1 MNKNEDFKL
10 IRQQMKDEAA
20 KLAIEKEKVRLKWEE
35 EYWIESIQK
44 AIDKYPL
51 ILENFKNST
60 DFLVD
65 NFFEVENFKK
75 STEFL
80 DDEFF
85 EVENIIYNATS
96 DNMYFTLKVA
106 ELLKADG
113 FEVILRDVDGINKNQ
128 PPYKIV
134 AFKLK

>member
-20 KLAIEKEKVRLKWEE
+20 KLAIEKEKERLKWEE
-35 EYWIESIQK
+35 VYRVESIQK

-65 NFFEVENFKK
+65 EFFEVENF
-75 STEFL
+75 
-80 DDEFF
+80 
-85 EVENIIYNATS
+85 VYNATS
-96 DNMYFTLKVA
+96 DNMYFTSKVA

-113 FEVILRDVDGINKNQ
+113 FEVILRDVDGIIKNH

>member
-10 IRQQMKDEAA
+10 LRQQMKYEAD
-20 KLAIEKEKVRLKWEE
+20 KLAIEKEKERLKWEE
-35 EYWIESIQK
+35 VYRVESIQK

-60 DFLVD
+60 
-65 NFFEVENFKK
+65 
-75 STEFL
+75 EFL
-80 DDEFF
+80 ADEFF
-85 EVENIIYNATS
+85 EVNNNTYNTTL
-96 DNMYFTLKVA
+96 DNMYFTSKVA

-113 FEVILRDVDGINKNQ
+113 FEVILRDVDGIIKKL

>member
-10 IRQQMKDEAA
+10 LRQQMKYEAA
-20 KLAIEKEKVRLKWEE
+20 KLAIEKEKERLKWEE
-35 EYWIESIQK
+35 EYRINSIQK
-44 AIDKYPL
+44 AIDKYPM
-51 ILENFKNST
+51 ILENFKN
-60 DFLVD
+60 
-65 NFFEVENFKK
+65 

-85 EVENIIYNATS
+85 EVENFIYNATS
-96 DNMYFTLKVA
+96 DNMYFTSKVA

-113 FEVILRDVDGINKNQ
+113 FEVILRDVAAIIKKL

-134 AFKLK
+134 TFKLK

>member
-10 IRQQMKDEAA
+10 LRQQMKYEAD
-20 KLAIEKEKVRLKWEE
+20 KLAIEKEKERLKWEE
-35 EYWIESIQK
+35 VYRVESIQK
-44 AIDKYPL
+44 AIDKYPM

-60 DFLVD
+60 AFLV
-65 NFFEVENFKK
+65 
-75 STEFL
+75 
-80 DDEFF
+80 DEFF
-85 EVENIIYNATS
+85 EVNNNIYNTTL
-96 DNMYFTLKVA
+96 DNIYFTSKVA

-113 FEVILRDVDGINKNQ
+113 FEVILRDVEIIKKL